1 MRRWGLPLLGAALLL
16 GGCTMIPKYSRP
28 EPPVPPSWPEAVAP
42 AGEPEG
48 PAAADTDWQDF
59 FTDARLRSVIETALA
74 NNRDL
79 RVATLYVEKAEA
91 LYRIQRA
98 AVRPGVGIQAIAERY
113 RVPEKVSDSGNAYT
127 VDQYSVQVGTI
138 AWELDFFG
146 RIRSLKAAA
155 LEQYLATEQGR
166 IAARISLIA
175 GTARAW
181 LALAA
186 DAEGYQLARETLEAQ
201 QASLDLIR
209 KSAEMGITSDLDLRQ
224 AESLAEAARA
234 DVARFAGL
242 AAVDRNM
249 LDLLAGTTI
258 AEDLLPGG
266 LTEVTGRDA
275 LAPGLPSEVLLRR
288 PDILAAEHELKA
300 MNANIGAARAA
311 FFPRIALTGGAG
323 TMSANLSDL
332 FGSGTRT
339 WTFTSNLITP
349 IWVSGSLI
357 QKVKVAKVD
366 REIAVARYEK
376 AIQVAFSEVA
386 DSLTLRST
394 LVEQREAQEA
404 LVRALEETYQLYDAR
419 YKAGIDGYLGVL
431 VAQRAL
437 LAAQHI
443 LVLVRLNEQ
452 ANLVTLYEAL
462 GGGATEEQEP

>member
-1 MRRWGLPLLGAALLL
+1 
-16 GGCTMIPKYSRP
+16 
-28 EPPVPPSWPEAVAP
+28 
-42 AGEPEG
+42 
-48 PAAADTDWQDF
+48 
-59 FTDARLRSVIETALA
+59 
-74 NNRDL
+74 
-79 RVATLYVEKAEA
+79 
-91 LYRIQRA
+91 
-98 AVRPGVGIQAIAERY
+98 
-113 RVPEKVSDSGNAYT
+113 
-127 VDQYSVQVGTI
+127 
-138 AWELDFFG
+138 
-146 RIRSLKAAA
+146 
-155 LEQYLATEQGR
+155 
-166 IAARISLIA
+166 
-175 GTARAW
+175 
-181 LALAA
+181 
-186 DAEGYQLARETLEAQ
+186 
-201 QASLDLIR
+201 
-209 KSAEMGITSDLDLRQ
+209 MGITSDLDLRQ
-224 AESLAEAARA
+224 AESLMEAARA

-404 LVRALEETYQLYDAR
+404 LVRALEETYRLSDAR

-462 GGGATEEQEP
+462 GGGATEAPEP